1 MSLKILW
8 TSPYLMWP
16 TAAGNKLRQF
26 NLLRG
31 LAEQGH
37 RITLLIQ
44 SKSPLDAATRAKL
57 EPMVERLIVYERR
70 PRKHPLTLA
79 AALLAPYPVVV
90 SVNGLSRALS
100 NAMAELLKE
109 SWDAVHVEHSYGL
122 QPLLSVLNAARQ
134 PFALSEHNV
143 ESSLAA
149 ITNYHPRIP
158 APVVTQLRRYDGW
171 RYRNWEKR
179 ALAAA
184 ARVIAVTAP
193 DSRRLTEISGR
204 PVDVVEN
211 GVDTAAL
218 AEVRPDF
225 ASRRLMFIGNYD
237 YPPNAA
243 AVELTIERILPP
255 LWRRCPCA
263 RFAVCGPA
271 LPAAWR
277 QRWTDSRI
285 EWRGF
290 VPDPTVEQRRSAVL
304 LAPLTTGG
312 GSKLKVLE
320 SMGAGLGVVCTP
332 EAVSG
337 LRVQDGLE
345 YREGR
350 TPQELAAHIADL
362 FEHEDKI
369 RELGARARLYAQRH
383 HDWRPL
389 VQKMADIFQELP
401 RRA

>member
-16 TAAGNKLRQF
+16 TVAGNKLRQF
-26 NLLRG
+26 HLLRG
-31 LAEQGH
+31 LAGQGH
-37 RITLLIQ
+37 RITLLVQ
-44 SKSPLDAATRAKL
+44 SKAPLNAATRAKL
-57 EPMVERLIVYERR
+57 EPMVDRLIVYERR
-70 PRKHPLTLA
+70 PRKHPVTLA
-79 AALLAPYPVVV
+79 AALLAPYPVIV
-90 SVNGLSRALS
+90 SVNGFSWTLR

-122 QPLLSVLNAARQ
+122 QPLLSVLSSARQ

-143 ESSLAA
+143 ESSLVA

-158 APVVTQLRRYDGW
+158 AAVVAQLRRYDGW

-179 ALAAA
+179 ALTAA
-184 ARVIAVTAP
+184 ARVIAVTRP
-193 DSRRLTEISGR
+193 DSQRLTEISGR

-218 AEVRPDF
+218 AQIRPDF

-243 AVELTIERILPP
+243 AVELTIERILPA

-271 LPAAWR
+271 LPSAWP

-290 VPDPTVEQRRSAVL
+290 VPDPSVEQCRSALL
-304 LAPLTTGG
+304 LAPLSAGG

-337 LRVQDGLE
+337 LSVQDGRE

-362 FEHEDKI
+362 FEHEDRL
-369 RELGARARLYAQRH
+369 REMGERARLYVQRR

-389 VQKMADIFQELP
+389 VHRMEEIFSELP